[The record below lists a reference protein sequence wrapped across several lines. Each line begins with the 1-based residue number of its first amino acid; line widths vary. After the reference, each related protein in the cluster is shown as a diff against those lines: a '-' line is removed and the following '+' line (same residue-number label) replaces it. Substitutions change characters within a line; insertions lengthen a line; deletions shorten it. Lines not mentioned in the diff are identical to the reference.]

1 MNKSINTIKML
12 SMDMITNANSGHPGI
27 CLGASPIM
35 YTLYKDFL
43 KVNPEE
49 PNWFNRDRFV
59 LSAGHGS
66 AMLYATLFLSGYNL
80 SIEDLKNFRQLNSK
94 TPGHPE
100 NFITPGVDASTGPL
114 GQGIAMAVG
123 MAYSEQFLAKKYNKE
138 DLKLIDN
145 YTYVLCGDGDLMEGI
160 SYEAMSLAGKL
171 ELNKLIVLYDSNGI
185 TLDGKLDETFNE
197 NIEFRMKAQNWDYI
211 LVENGTN
218 YEEIKEAIKKGKNNK
233 KPTLIEVK
241 TIIGDGCCKAGTNA
255 IHGKPLS
262 KEELIDFKEKMNYE
276 QKEFYVDEDVKKD
289 FSEIKIKG
297 REKYNKWEEKLIEYK
312 NKYPKEYREL
322 IMLIDNK
329 KENLVFKTNN
339 VSMSTREAINECINE
354 FINMDTNFITGS
366 ADLFSSN
373 LTNLKEAKEHNLAYG
388 VREFAMGAIANGIN
402 LHSNMSVLV
411 STFLVFSD
419 YLKPAARLSA
429 LMKLPII
436 YTFTHDSIYVGED
449 GPTHQPIE
457 QLSMFRTMP
466 NILTFRPA
474 SVNQTK
480 ACFKIAYEQKRTP
493 SVLALSRQKIN
504 LVDDL
509 EFDDVY
515 KNVKKGA
522 YVIYGPENA
531 QKTIFATGSE
541 VELAIEIAKE
551 LKDVKVVNVICMEL
565 FFQQEKNYI
574 NEILGDK
581 NNNFVI
587 EFGAS
592 LIWNRFT
599 NDENHIFGIDQFGY
613 SGIGEDIVKKLGLT
627 KENILNKIKG

>member
-27 CLGASPIM
+27 CLGAAPIM
-35 YTLYKDFL
+35 YTLYKDIL
-43 KVNPEE
+43 KINPQE

-66 AMLYATLFLSGYNL
+66 AMLYATLFLSGYDIT
-80 SIEDLKNFRQLNSK
+80 IEDLKKFRQINSK

-123 MAYSEQFLAKKYNKE
+123 MAYSEKFLAQKFNKE
-138 DLKLIDN
+138 DIKLIDN
-145 YTYVLCGDGDLMEGI
+145 YTYVLCGDGDLMEGV

-171 ELNKLIVLYDSNGI
+171 ALDKLIVLYDSNGI
-185 TLDGKLDETFNE
+185 TLDGNLDETFNE
-197 NIEFRMKAQNWDYI
+197 NIELRMKAQNWDYL
-211 LVENGTN
+211 LVEDGND
-218 YEEIKEAIKKGKNNK
+218 YEAIKNAIKKAQNNN

-241 TIIGDGCCKAGTNA
+241 TIIGHGCCKAGTNA
-255 IHGKPLS
+255 IHGKPLTQ
-262 KEELIDFKEKMNYE
+262 EELITMKKELNYDLTDFYLDQE
-276 QKEFYVDEDVKKD
+276 VLDD
-289 FSEIKIKG
+289 FSEIKDNGIK
-297 REKYNKWEEKLIEYK
+297 KYDKWLEELKKYS
-312 NKYPKEYREL
+312 NKYPNEYKEIIRL
-322 IMLIDNK
+322 IENK
-329 KENLVFKTNN
+329 KEDISFSTNN
-339 VSMSTREAINECINE
+339 TAMSTREAINECINE
-354 FINMDTNFITGS
+354 FIKMDENFITGS

-373 LTNLKEAKEHNLAYG
+373 LTNLKEAKEHNLSYG

-402 LHSNMSVLV
+402 LHSNLTVLV

-474 SVNQTK
+474 TVNQTK
-480 ACFKIAYEQKRTP
+480 ACFKIAYEQKITP

-504 LVDDL
+504 LVD
-509 EFDDVY
+509 ENSFTDVY
-515 KNVKKGA
+515 NNVKKGA
-522 YVIYGPENA
+522 YIVYGDKEA
-531 QKTIFATGSE
+531 TKTIFATGSE

-551 LKDVKVVNVICMEL
+551 VPNIKVVNVVCMEL
-565 FFQQEKNYI
+565 FFQQNKKYI
-574 NEILGDK
+574 EEILGNK
-581 NNNFVI
+581 ANNYVI

-592 LIWNRFT
+592 LIWQGFVNN
-599 NDENHIFGIDQFGY
+599 NDNIFGIDQFGY
-613 SGIGEDIVKKLGLT
+613 SGLGVDIVKKLELT
-627 KENILNKIKG
+627 KENIINKIKE